1 MRADRHMKAT
11 EASISDGRPGHA
23 LEEFGTKAHNN
34 ALSQFVMRASNE
46 GFSSNNEFQGGVR
59 KIISDLSK
67 LVMVLL
73 RVSIVSPR

>member
-1 MRADRHMKAT
+1 MKAT

-46 GFSSNNEFQGGVR
+46 GFSSNEFQGGVR

-67 LVMVLL
+67 LVMVRL